1 MVLEEGLNEMNK
13 IVGGHFPEDAISI
26 IVHRI
31 RQTFKGFDIITKV
44 AKIDEAGM

>member
-1 MVLEEGLNEMNK
+1 MVSEKGLNEMNEV
-13 IVGGHFPEDAISI
+13 VGGHFPENAIPI

-44 AKIDEAGM
+44 AKIDKAGM